1 MGLRRLMRLLAVIGL
16 LFLVATP
23 VFAQGSFIFT
33 DEYGVLD
40 EQAIR
45 RAAQPLIDRG
55 SRVAIYF
62 VRNGDD
68 ADFRARMSEDGLL
81 NGNLMRTEAIGVY
94 VAFDDRYS
102 GILFGDQFNEALA
115 TNENFDAIRR
125 NELNPGLAEASNTGD
140 LTTVTDAYV
149 ATLRAVNDA
158 VINPPVAG
166 GGNIFNFNF
175 WPVIGFVATV
185 LGLGVAWTAFSS
197 QRKAAN
203 AVASARRRMEEA
215 REQAGALI
223 TDIGQRFRN
232 AEEKAK
238 FDKVSYPAAEVERIT
253 SAQAAARQQ
262 FVGVQTEFDNV
273 GEQLDRHAKPTIAQY
288 DAAAQGYQ
296 QVRADADKASAALR
310 EVETIRNELDQL
322 ARQAPGEVDRAKKS

>member
-1 MGLRRLMRLLAVIGL
+1 MRLVAVLGL
-16 LFLVATP
+16 LLLLARP
-23 VFAQGSFIFT
+23 AFAQGSFIFT

-81 NGNLMRTEAIGVY
+81 NGNLMRTEALGVY
-94 VAFDDRYS
+94 VAFEDRYS
-102 GILFGDQFNEALA
+102 GILFGEQFNEALA
-115 TNENFDAIRR
+115 TNENFDVIRR
-125 NELNPGLAEASNTGD
+125 NQLNPGLAEASNTGD
-140 LTTVTDAYV
+140 LTAVTDAFV
-149 ATLRAVNDA
+149 ATLRTVNEAVL
-158 VINPPVAG
+158 NPPVAG

-175 WPVIGFVATV
+175 WPVISFVATV
-185 LGLGVAWTAFSS
+185 LGLGVFWTAFSRR
-197 QRKAAN
+197 RKAAN
-203 AVASARRRMEEA
+203 TLAAARRRMEEA
-215 REQAGALI
+215 REQAGTII
-223 TDIGQRFRN
+223 TDLGQRFRN

-238 FDKVSYPAAEVERIT
+238 FDKVSYPAAEVEQIT
-253 SAQAAARQQ
+253 RAQAAARQQ
-262 FVGVQTEFDNV
+262 FVGVQTEFDDV
-273 GEQLDRHAKPTIAQY
+273 GEQLARHAKPTEEQY

-296 QVRADADKASAALR
+296 QVRADAEKASTSLR
-310 EVETIRNELDQL
+310 AVEATRSELDQL